1 MTGEGRT
8 HQKCVRPSLLLPGFS
23 GYLTPMAAEI
33 TIRCTSLV
41 PS

>member
-8 HQKCVRPSLLLPGFS
+8 QKKWARPSLLLPGIS